1 MPPADIGVS
10 FVRADLG
17 GARRVVFQAPA
28 LAQRAVAYFHD
39 LQPQA
44 QSGRLMSQTP
54 DNKGRAVRLPPVR
67 LRAMASVR
75 LDQ

>member
-44 QSGRLMSQTP
+44 QTGLRPP
-54 DNKGRAVRLPPVR
+54 DVPNSRQQGEGSAPSPSPV
-67 LRAMASVR
+67 ASNGKR
-75 LDQ
+75 SP